1 MAQGNS
7 MNFGKNANEHR
18 FEAVT
23 VLGQEMLFTSAHL
36 DHSTI
41 PRGVYLYAV
50 RHHSEDPEKP
60 IQIAA
65 WAVVNRY
72 GSLLTTTPIQL
83 CQHPKL
89 NNSFKNIDPDLE
101 WENRGY
107 SVKLREYLQDYP
119 IQKPKKRDHER

>member
-1 MAQGNS
+1 MVQGDDMEN
-7 MNFGKNANEHR
+7 GKNAKDHR

-23 VLGQEMLFTSAHL
+23 VLGYGMLFTPAYL
-36 DHSTI
+36 DPNTI
-41 PRGVYLYAV
+41 PKGVYLYDV

-72 GSLLTTTPIQL
+72 GSLLSTTPVQL
-83 CQHPKL
+83 RQHPKL
-89 NNSFKNIDPDLE
+89 NNSFKDIDPDKD

-107 SVKLREYLQDYP
+107 SVKLHEYLEHYP
-119 IQKPKKRDHER
+119 IQRPRSKGQER

>member
-1 MAQGNS
+1 MKS
-7 MNFGKNANEHR
+7 GKNAKDHR

-23 VLGQEMLFTSAHL
+23 VLGHGMLFTPAFL
-36 DHSTI
+36 DPDTI
-41 PRGVYLYAV
+41 PKGVYLYAV

-83 CQHPKL
+83 RQHPKL
-89 NNSFKNIDPDLE
+89 NNSFKDINPDKD

-107 SVKLREYLQDYP
+107 FVRLHEYLEHYP
-119 IQKPKKRDHER
+119 IQHPRSKGQER